1 MIFTELNWAAVAV
14 AGIAGIIIGAVW
26 FGPKTFFPVWW
37 KLQGKRPEDAAGGS
51 NMGAI
56 FGSTFAAAFI
66 QAISLAIF
74 LELAFKVNPNFGVLN
89 GGIAGAF
96 LGFGIGAASS
106 ISHRLFGGQ
115 GFRVWLLEIGQ
126 DIISLTAMGLIL
138 AAWR

>member
-1 MIFTELNWAAVAV
+1 
-14 AGIAGIIIGAVW
+14 
-26 FGPKTFFPVWW
+26 WW

-56 FGSTFAAAFI
+56 FGATFAGAFV

-74 LELAFKVNPNFGVLN
+74 LELAFKVDPNFGVLN

-106 ISHRLFGGQ
+106 LSHRLFGGQ

-126 DIISLTAMGLIL
+126 DVISLTVMGLIL

>member
-1 MIFTELNWAAVAV
+1 
-14 AGIAGIIIGAVW
+14 
-26 FGPKTFFPVWW
+26 
-37 KLQGKRPEDAAGGS
+37 
-51 NMGAI
+51 MGAI
-56 FGSTFAAAFI
+56 FGATFAGAFV

-74 LELAFKVNPNFGVLN
+74 LELVFKVDPNFGVLN
-89 GGIAGAF
+89 GGLAGAF

-126 DIISLTAMGLIL
+126 DIVSLTVMGLIL